1 MQQEPLFTDPFD
13 TFWDVYPRR
22 QAKLDARKA
31 WSKLNPSL
39 ELVEAILAAVDV
51 QRRSQ
56 EWRKDGGQWVPLPAS
71 WLRAGRWMD
80 EVRGVSE
87 PLSLERR
94 KDCQHEPRCVS
105 NIWHSIMVERDRK
118 KLASPA
124 DCG

>member
-1 MQQEPLFTDPFD
+1 MKQQPLFTDAFED
-13 TFWDVYPRR
+13 FWQLYPRR

-39 ELVEAILAAVDV
+39 ELVQAILAAVEV

-80 EVRGVSE
+80 EVKALVE
-87 PLSLERR
+87 PSGESR

-105 NIWHSIMVERDRK
+105 NIWHSIMLERDRK
-118 KLASPA
+118 KSSSPA
-124 DCG
+124 DSC

>member
-1 MQQEPLFTDPFD
+1 MKQQQLFTDAFED
-13 TFWDVYPRR
+13 FWQLYPRR

-39 ELVEAILAAVDV
+39 ELVQAILAAVDV

-80 EVRGVSE
+80 EVKVTVE
-87 PLSLERR
+87 PSGESR

-105 NIWHSIMVERDRK
+105 TEWHWVMLERDRK
-118 KLASPA
+118 RLASPD